1 MIDQL
6 LEIINYATAV
16 IAACSAIA
24 AVTET
29 PKDDSAVAKAYRVID
44 FLAIN
49 VGKAK
54 DG

>member
-6 LEIINYATAV
+6 VDILNYATAV
-16 IAACSAIA
+16 VAACSAIA

-29 PKDDSAVAKAYRVID
+29 PKDDSMVAKAYRVID

>member
-1 MIDQL
+1 MDQFIEL
-6 LEIINYATAV
+6 LNYATAIV
-16 IAACSAIA
+16 AGCSAIA
-24 AVTET
+24 ALTET
-29 PKDDSAVAKAYRVID
+29 PKDDTLVSKAYQVID